1 LSSQPVFA
9 NLTTMRKA
17 FIAIAAFLVTLTI
30 MLGLTYPPLWWI
42 AIFTFPIVL
51 LGIYDLYQ
59 PKHSIVRNYPVVGRL
74 RYFMEDL
81 RPKVYQ
87 YFVES
92 DTNGK
97 PFSRLSRSLIYQ
109 RAKMEN
115 DTIPFGTQLDV
126 YENGYEWLSHSIAAI
141 SHHELDENPR
151 VLVGGPNCLQPYSA
165 SIYNISAMSFGSLS
179 QNAILALNGG
189 AKMGGFAHNTGE
201 GGISDYHKNPGGD
214 LIWQIG
220 TGYFG
225 CRHHDGKFNDDAFAE
240 KAQAPQI
247 KMIEIKLSQG
257 AKPGHGGILPARKVT
272 PEIARIRLVKEGFDV
287 ISPPAHSEFR
297 TPLEMLGFVKKLR
310 DLSGGKPV
318 GIKLCIGR
326 RSEFFAICKAMVET
340 STYVDFITVD
350 GGEGGT
356 GASPQ
361 EFSNAVG
368 MPLREAVAFVYDVLT
383 GFGLKKHIKIISSG
397 KVASGFDLVKNI
409 ALGADLCNSARGM
422 MFALGCI
429 QALECNSNTCPTGVA
444 TQDASLMKGLVV
456 EDKTVRV
463 FNFHRLTV
471 ASAVELL
478 GAAGLHHTHELT
490 RAYVN
495 RRMAPNIMQSYME
508 TYPYIPEGSLLKTPY
523 PIRFELGMA
532 LSTSASFVP
541 TDYKVSLID
550 YTHANSFSDSLEG
563 MSKSS
568 DN

>member
-1 LSSQPVFA
+1 
-9 NLTTMRKA
+9 MRKA
-17 FIAIAAFLVTLTI
+17 FIAIAAFLVTATVMISLAW
-30 MLGLTYPPLWWI
+30 PPFYW
-42 AIFTFPIVL
+42 AFIFIGPIVI
-51 LGIYDLYQ
+51 LGVYDLYQ

-97 PFSRLSRSLIYQ
+97 PFSRLNRSLIYQ
-109 RAKMEN
+109 RAKKEN

-141 SHHELDENPR
+141 SHTELDEDPR
-151 VLVGGPNCLQPYSA
+151 VLVGGPGCKKPYSA

-189 AKMGGFAHNTGE
+189 AKLGNFAHNTGE
-201 GGISDYHKNPGGD
+201 GGISDYHANPGGD

-225 CRHHDGKFNDDAFAE
+225 CRHHDGSFNYDAFAE
-240 KAQAPQI
+240 RSQSEQV

-257 AKPGHGGILPARKVT
+257 AKPGHGGILPAKKVT

-287 ISPPAHSEFR
+287 ISPPAHAAFK
-297 TPLEMLGFVKKLR
+297 TPLELVAFVQKLR
-310 DLSGGKPV
+310 ELSGGKPV

-326 RSEFFAICKAMVET
+326 RSEFFAICKAMSET
-340 STYVDFITVD
+340 GTYVDFITVD

-368 MPLREAVAFVYDVLT
+368 MPLREGVAFVYDVLS
-383 GFGLKKHIKIISSG
+383 GFNLKQHIKIIASG
-397 KVASGFDLVKNI
+397 KISSGFDLVKNI

-456 EDKTVRV
+456 EDKRVRV
-463 FNFHRLTV
+463 FNFHKLTV
-471 ASAVELL
+471 ESAVELL
-478 GAAGLHHTHELT
+478 GAAGLHHTYQLT
-490 RAYVN
+490 RAYIN
-495 RRMAPNIMQSYME
+495 RRIAPNVMQSYME
-508 TYPYIPEGSLLKTPY
+508 SFPYIPEGSLLRTPY
-523 PIRFELGMA
+523 PLRFELGMA
-532 LSTSASFVP
+532 LSTSASFTP
-541 TDYKVSLID
+541 TDYKVSIVD
-550 YTHANSFSDSLEG
+550 YAHANSFN
-563 MSKSS
+563 
-568 DN
+568 DNLTAGS

>member
-1 LSSQPVFA
+1 
-9 NLTTMRKA
+9 MRKA
-17 FIAIAAFLVTLTI
+17 FIAIAAFLVALTI
-30 MLGLTYPPLWWI
+30 MLGLTYPPLWWM
-42 AIFTFPIVL
+42 AIFTFPLVI
-51 LGIYDLYQ
+51 LGVYDLNQ

-97 PFSRLSRSLIYQ
+97 PFSRLNRSLIYQ

-151 VLVGGPNCLQPYSA
+151 VLVGGPDCAQPYAA

-201 GGISDYHKNPGGD
+201 GGISDYHAGPGGD

-225 CRHHDGKFNDDAFAE
+225 CRHHDGTFNYEAFAE
-240 KAQAPQI
+240 RSRSEQV

-257 AKPGHGGILPARKVT
+257 AKPGHGGILPAKKVT

-287 ISPPAHSEFR
+287 ISPPAHSAFK
-297 TPLEMLGFVKKLR
+297 TPLELIGFVKKLR
-310 DLSGGKPV
+310 ELSGGKPV

-326 RSEFFAICKAMVET
+326 KSEFFAVCKAMSET
-340 STYVDFITVD
+340 GVYVDFITVD

-368 MPLREAVAFVYDVLT
+368 MPLREGVAFVYDVLT
-383 GFGLKKHIKIISSG
+383 GFSLKKHIKIIASG
-397 KVASGFDLVKNI
+397 KIASGFDLVKNI

-444 TQDASLMKGLVV
+444 TQDPSLMKGLVV

-478 GAAGLHHTHELT
+478 GAAGLHHPYQLT
-490 RAYVN
+490 RAYIN
-495 RRMAPNIMQSYME
+495 RRVAPNVMQSYME
-508 TYPYIPEGSLLKTPY
+508 SFPYIPEGSLLQTPY
-523 PIRFELGMA
+523 PLRFELGMA
-532 LSTSASFVP
+532 LSTSASFAP
-541 TDYKVSLID
+541 TDYKVSRVD
-550 YTHANSFSDSLEG
+550 YAHANSFSDDLDEN
-563 MSKSS
+563 K
-568 DN
+568 

>member
-1 LSSQPVFA
+1 
-9 NLTTMRKA
+9 MRKA
-17 FIAIAAFLVTLTI
+17 FVAIAAFLVALTI
-30 MLGLTYPPLWWI
+30 MLGLTYSPLWWLF
-42 AIFTFPIVL
+42 IFTGPVVI

-151 VLVGGPNCLQPYSA
+151 VLVGGPACLQPYSA

-189 AKMGGFAHNTGE
+189 AKMGNFAHNTGE
-201 GGISDYHKNPGGD
+201 GGISDYHRNPGGD

-225 CRHHDGKFNDDAFAE
+225 CRHHDGTFNEEAFAE
-240 KAQAPQI
+240 KSKSEQI

-257 AKPGHGGILPARKVT
+257 AKPGHGGILPASKVT
-272 PEIARIRLVKEGFDV
+272 PEIARIRLVKEGYDV
-287 ISPPAHSEFR
+287 ISPPAHAAFT
-297 TPLEMLGFVKKLR
+297 TPLEMMAFVKKLR
-310 DLSGGKPV
+310 DLSGGKPI

-326 RSEFFAICKAMVET
+326 KSEFFAICKAMVE
-340 STYVDFITVD
+340 SKIYVDFITVD

-368 MPLREAVAFVYDVLT
+368 MPLREGIAFVYDVLS

-397 KVASGFDLVKNI
+397 KIASGFDLVKNI

-444 TQDASLMKGLVV
+444 TQDPSLMKGLVV

-471 ASAVELL
+471 ASAIELL
-478 GAAGLHHTHELT
+478 GAAGLHHPHQLT
-490 RAYVN
+490 RAYIN
-495 RRMAPNIMQSYME
+495 RRVAANSIQSYLE
-508 TYPYIPEGSLLKTPY
+508 SFPYVPEGCLLQTPY
-523 PIRFELGMA
+523 PLRFELGMA
-532 LSTSASFVP
+532 LSASASFLP
-541 TDYKVSLID
+541 TDYKVSLVD
-550 YTHANSFSDSLEG
+550 YANANSYSDTFKEQQ
-563 MSKSS
+563 
-568 DN
+568 N

>member
-1 LSSQPVFA
+1 
-9 NLTTMRKA
+9 MRKA
-17 FIAIAAFLVTLTI
+17 FIAIAAFLVALTI
-30 MLGLTYPPLWWI
+30 MLGLTYPPLWWM
-42 AIFTFPIVL
+42 AIFTFPLVI

-97 PFSRLSRSLIYQ
+97 PFSRLNRSLIYQ

-126 YENGYEWLSHSIAAI
+126 YENGYEWLSHSIAAV
-141 SHHELDENPR
+141 SHHELDESPR
-151 VLVGGPNCLQPYSA
+151 VLVGGPGCAQPYAA

-201 GGISDYHKNPGGD
+201 GGISDYHSLPGGD

-225 CRHHDGKFNDDAFAE
+225 CRHHDGTFNYEAFAE
-240 KAQAPQI
+240 RSKSEQV

-257 AKPGHGGILPARKVT
+257 AKPGHGGILPAKKVT

-287 ISPPAHSEFR
+287 ISPPAHSAFK
-297 TPLEMLGFVKKLR
+297 TPLELIGFVKKLR
-310 DLSGGKPV
+310 ELSGGKPV

-326 RSEFFAICKAMVET
+326 KSEFFAICKAMSET
-340 STYVDFITVD
+340 GVYVDFITVD

-368 MPLREAVAFVYDVLT
+368 MPLREGVAFVYDVLT
-383 GFGLKKHIKIISSG
+383 GFNLKKHIKIIASG
-397 KVASGFDLVKNI
+397 KIASGFDLVKNI

-444 TQDASLMKGLVV
+444 TQDPSLMKGLVV

-478 GAAGLHHTHELT
+478 GAAGLHHPYQLT
-490 RAYVN
+490 RAYIN
-495 RRMAPNIMQSYME
+495 RRIAPNVMQSYME
-508 TYPYIPEGSLLKTPY
+508 SFPYIPEGSLLQTPY
-523 PIRFELGMA
+523 PLRFELGMA
-532 LSTSASFVP
+532 LSTSASFAP
-541 TDYKVSLID
+541 TDYKVSRVD
-550 YTHANSFSDSLEG
+550 YAHANSFSDDLEEN
-563 MSKSS
+563 K
-568 DN
+568 

>member
-1 LSSQPVFA
+1 
-9 NLTTMRKA
+9 MRKA
-17 FIAIAAFLVTLTI
+17 FVAIAAFLVTATI
-30 MLGLTYPPLWWI
+30 MISLAWPPFWW
-42 AIFTFPIVL
+42 AFIFTGPVVI
-51 LGIYDLYQ
+51 LGIYDLNQ

-81 RPKVYQ
+81 RPKIYQ

-97 PFSRLSRSLIYQ
+97 PFSRLNRSLIYQ

-115 DTIPFGTQLDV
+115 DTIPFGTQFDV
-126 YENGYEWLSHSIAAI
+126 YESGYEWLSHSISAI

-151 VLVGGPNCLQPYSA
+151 VLIGGPDCLQPYSA

-179 QNAILALNGG
+179 ENAILALNGG
-189 AKMGGFAHNTGE
+189 AKMGSFAHNTGE
-201 GGISDYHKNPGGD
+201 GGISDYHLRPGGD
-214 LIWQIG
+214 LVWQIG

-225 CRHHDGKFNDDAFAE
+225 CRNHDGSFNFEAFAE
-240 KAQAPQI
+240 RSKLQQV

-257 AKPGHGGILPARKVT
+257 AKPGHGGILPAKKVT

-287 ISPPAHSEFR
+287 ISPPAHSAFS
-297 TPLEMLGFVKKLR
+297 TPLELIAFVRKLR
-310 DLSGGKPV
+310 ELSGGKPV

-326 RSEFFAICKAMVET
+326 RSEFFAICKAMAET
-340 STYVDFITVD
+340 GTFVDFITVD

-361 EFSNAVG
+361 EFSNSVG
-368 MPLREAVAFVYDVLT
+368 MPLREGVAFVYDVLT
-383 GFGLKKHIKIISSG
+383 GFDLKKHIKIIASG
-397 KVASGFDLVKNI
+397 KIASGFDLVKNI

-444 TQDASLMKGLVV
+444 TQDPSLAKGLVV

-478 GAAGLHHTHELT
+478 GAAGLRHPYQLT
-490 RAYVN
+490 RAYIN
-495 RRMAPNIMQSYME
+495 RRIAPDVMQSYME
-508 TYPYIPEGSLLKTPY
+508 SFPYVTAGSLLQTPY
-523 PIRFELGMA
+523 PVRFELGMA

-541 TDYKVSLID
+541 TDYKVSMVD
-550 YTHANSFSDSLEG
+550 YVHANSSG
-563 MSKSS
+563 QGG
-568 DN
+568 

>member
-1 LSSQPVFA
+1 
-9 NLTTMRKA
+9 MRKA
-17 FIAIAAFLVTLTI
+17 FIAIAAFLVALTI
-30 MLGLTYPPLWWI
+30 MLGLTYPPLWWL
-42 AIFTFPIVL
+42 AIFTFPLVI
-51 LGIYDLYQ
+51 LGVYDLYQ

-97 PFSRLSRSLIYQ
+97 PFSRLNRSLIYQ

-151 VLVGGPNCLQPYSA
+151 VLVGGPDCALPYAA

-201 GGISDYHKNPGGD
+201 GGISDYHAGPGGD

-225 CRHHDGKFNDDAFAE
+225 CRHHDGTFNYEAFAE
-240 KAQAPQI
+240 RSKSEQV

-257 AKPGHGGILPARKVT
+257 AKPGHGGILPAKKVT

-287 ISPPAHSEFR
+287 ISPPAHSAFK
-297 TPLEMLGFVKKLR
+297 TPLELIGFVKKLR

-326 RSEFFAICKAMVET
+326 KSEFFAICKAMSET
-340 STYVDFITVD
+340 GVYVDFITVD

-368 MPLREAVAFVYDVLT
+368 MPLREGVAFVYDVLT
-383 GFGLKKHIKIISSG
+383 GFNLKKHIKIIASG
-397 KVASGFDLVKNI
+397 KIASGFDLVKNI

-444 TQDASLMKGLVV
+444 TQDPSLMKGLVV

-478 GAAGLHHTHELT
+478 GAAGLHHTHQLT
-490 RAYVN
+490 RAYIN
-495 RRMAPNIMQSYME
+495 RRIAPNVMQSYME
-508 TYPYIPEGSLLKTPY
+508 SFPYIPEGSLLQTPF
-523 PIRFELGMA
+523 PLRFELGMA
-532 LSTSASFVP
+532 LSTSASFAP
-541 TDYKVSLID
+541 TDYKVSRVD
-550 YTHANSFSDSLEG
+550 YAHANSFNDDLEEN
-563 MSKSS
+563 K
-568 DN
+568 